1 VNKSWRAIINA
12 FWYFS
17 FARLYNVDDLCSF
30 LLSIKDFIFIM
41 SRKLLF
47 FVIFNFLLYS
57 ISSFT
62 CDIFFKFIFF
72 QYYVIYLYIYRQFLV
87 DIKLNH
93 HRGLTISNFL
103 FLIVYFFIQF
113 MLVIM
118 FFHFCHNLNVI
129 NYLLDGFRW
138 YIFVIFRSR

>member
-1 VNKSWRAIINA
+1 MHFGIFHLRDYTMLMIFVLFFCPLKILYSLCLVN
-12 FWYFS
+12 YF
-17 FARLYNVDDLCSF
+17 F
-30 LLSIKDFIFIM
+30 LLFSI
-41 SRKLLF
+41 S
-47 FVIFNFLLYS
+47 YS
-57 ISSFT
+57 IAYRPLLVTSFSNLY
-62 CDIFFKFIFF
+62 FF

-87 DIKLNH
+87 DIILNH